1 MDGEYNYPMNTMY
14 GNYDYNNDKYNQINN
29 KYTGN
34 GLCFLLLLL
43 VSSIFISYCC
53 NCSTNEN
60 IYISDIERP
69 IIILDHIQ
77 YDKINQTNQKNCS
90 ICLEEYKK
98 NDNVNILKCNHIFH
112 IHCLNLW
119 LYNNTTCPLCRCNL
133 S

>member
-1 MDGEYNYPMNTMY
+1 MDGEYNYPRNTMY
-14 GNYDYNNDKYNQINN
+14 GNDEYTNDQYNQINN

-34 GLCFLLLLL
+34 GLCILLLLI
-43 VSSIFISYCC
+43 VCSIFISYCC
-53 NCSTNEN
+53 NCSSNGN
-60 IYISDIERP
+60 IYTSDIECP
-69 IIILDHIQ
+69 FIILNCEK
-77 YDKINQTNQKNCS
+77 YDKIEQTNQKNCS

-119 LYNNTTCPLCRCNL
+119 LCNNSTCPLCRCDL